1 MSYRHRRVPYIPLHT
16 LAANADYR
24 IALRAGSLQALV
36 LGANLMAQG
45 RTYWDEA
52 NVYSQKAY
60 AQVGAHVDVCWPK
73 ATVSLWSRNM
83 TATRYNSFA
92 VESAASGQS
101 LVFAQQ
107 GSPFQLGVD
116 VRLDF

>member
-1 MSYRHRRVPYIPLHT
+1 
-16 LAANADYR
+16 
-24 IALRAGSLQALV
+24 
-36 LGANLMAQG
+36 
-45 RTYWDEA
+45 
-52 NVYSQKAY
+52 
-60 AQVGAHVDVCWPK
+60 
-73 ATVSLWSRNM
+73 M
-83 TATRYNSFA
+83 TATRYHSFA